1 MQAKTITVD
10 QVPFGRFH
18 LKMFGWCAG
27 GPFLTGYVLG
37 DVAIGLS
44 VMSGQIE
51 ISDTMSGLIGSS
63 ALFGAIFGS
72 LIGGYMA
79 DKIGRKTMYLI
90 DFAWLAVM
98 SLAQVLVGSAAV
110 AFALRFALGIGI
122 GATFAI
128 AGPLLAEFSPQRNR
142 GVLVSTQ
149 NAMWYVGYAS
159 GNVVC
164 YLLLGLGADAWRWML
179 ASSAVP
185 ALIWLVACLGMP
197 ESPCW
202 LAGKGRGEEAGRV
215 LSLLGPDV
223 ALPEA
228 PKADGPEHTASYADI
243 FRGGYGK
250 WVLFISIFWSCTII
264 PVFSLGTYTPEIVAQ
279 LGFGDGTMQYLG
291 TALINLLYLIGLIP
305 TFTMIDTVGRRPT
318 LILSFAVS
326 AAALLAMGLTT
337 GMELPFAVVLTL
349 FVLYGAAATSGGAH
363 QYLYPNELF
372 PTSVRATAVGLVT
385 SISRVV
391 SAVATFA
398 TPIVMGALGVRA
410 TILISAGALVAG
422 LVATV
427 AMAPETK
434 GMDLSDA
441 AALSNGRSDAAP
453 EDAEAVRAG
462 L

>member
-1 MQAKTITVD
+1 MDHTETMTVD

-37 DVAIGLS
+37 DIAIGLS
-44 VMSGQIE
+44 VMSGQVE
-51 ISDTMSGLIGSS
+51 VSDTMAGLIGSG

-72 LIGGYMA
+72 LIGGYLT
-79 DKIGRKTMYLI
+79 DKIGRKKMYLI

-98 SLAQVLVGSAAV
+98 SLAQLVVASALFAFVLR
-110 AFALRFALGIGI
+110 LMLGIGI

-128 AGPLLAEFSPQRNR
+128 SGPLLAELSPQRNR

-149 NAMWYVGYAS
+149 NAMWYVGYAA
-159 GNVVC
+159 GNIIC

-185 ALIWLVACLGMP
+185 ALIWLLCCLTMP

-202 LAGKGRGEEAGRV
+202 LAGKGRTEEAKQV
-215 LSLLGPDV
+215 LARIGPHVTLSPTPRAKEPDR
-223 ALPEA
+223 EA
-228 PKADGPEHTASYADI
+228 GYADV
-243 FRGGYGK
+243 FHGGYGK
-250 WVLFISIFWSCTII
+250 WVVFISIFWSCTII

-279 LGFGDGTMQYLG
+279 LGFGDGNMQYLG
-291 TALINLLYLIGLIP
+291 TAVINLLYLLGLIP

-326 AAALLAMGLTT
+326 AVALLSMGLTT
-337 GMELPFAVVLTL
+337 NMNLPFAVVLVL

-398 TPIVMGALGVRA
+398 TPLVMGTLGVQA
-410 TILISAGALVAG
+410 TILISAGVLVIG
-422 LVATV
+422 LVATAV
-427 AMAPETK
+427 MAPETK
-434 GMDLSDA
+434 DMDLSDA
-441 AALSNGRSDAAP
+441 AALTESASKTSKAAVSAI
-453 EDAEAVRAG
+453 E
-462 L
+462 